1 LICNNASL
9 LPFDLEPFAIPTNAI
24 ASSSKIAYSDSPKAL
39 MVDRDLQRITNRLA
53 NTFRRDI
60 LVQTTVNN
68 LRNVLN
74 IDRVVLY
81 YFYREWEGRV
91 TFESLSSSNFSILG
105 ATGPDEC
112 FNGEYAAL
120 YLAGRVK
127 AIADIEVESISR
139 CHRDFLRGMQVR
151 ANLAVPV
158 LTSPQRLWGLL
169 IAHHCQDVHAW
180 STADI
185 ESMQEAAQELSIA
198 PSIQDS

>member
-1 LICNNASL
+1 MAGN
-9 LPFDLEPFAIPTNAI
+9 NAI
-24 ASSSKIAYSDSPKAL
+24 ASATKAIVSLSQTAYPDSPKAL
-39 MVDRDLQRITNRLA
+39 MPDQDLQRITNRLV
-53 NTFRRDI
+53 NTLRRDI

-68 LRNVLN
+68 LRTVLN

-91 TFESLSSSNFSILG
+91 TFESLSSSNFSIFG

-112 FNGEYAAL
+112 FNSEYAAL
-120 YLAGRVK
+120 YLAGRVR
-127 AIADIEVESISR
+127 AIPDIEVEPINP

-158 LTSPQRLWGLL
+158 LINSQRLWGLL
-169 IAHHCQDVHAW
+169 VAHHCQDVHAW

-185 ESMQEAAQELSIA
+185 ESMQKAAKELSIS